1 MSAYKLYSCLA
12 KPIENFI
19 KLRRLSGTDYASQ
32 ARLLEYFDH
41 FLVKRKL
48 AEPRL
53 SREIIE
59 AYQQSLAG
67 LAPRYR
73 GNRFCVVRQ
82 LCEYLART
90 DPLSYVPEPL
100 RTPPSYAAH
109 TPYIYSRNEIRAM
122 LAAASELP
130 PAGSLRP
137 HTYRTLLGLLYS
149 TGIRIGEALAL
160 NIEHFLPAEQRLY
173 IAQGKFRKARWT
185 VLSDSTCR
193 ALEHYLGRRLAKT
206 PRSRDASLFLN
217 DRCKRLCHP
226 TVNQTVKSLLNQC
239 GIAGHGRAGPRIHDI
254 RHSFAVHR
262 LLAWYRDGQDVNARL
277 PALATYMGHVH
288 VSSTHLYLRP
298 TAELLGEVHHRFH
311 NHYLENLSSPGEP
324 S

>member
-12 KPIENFI
+12 KPIENLI

-41 FLVKRKL
+41 FLVKQKVT
-48 AEPRL
+48 EPRL

-67 LAPRYR
+67 LAPRSR

-90 DPLSYVPEPL
+90 DPLGYVPEPF
-100 RTPPSYAAH
+100 RTPSSYAAH
-109 TPYIYSRNEIRAM
+109 TAYIYSRNEIRAL
-122 LAAASELP
+122 LAAASQLP
-130 PAGSLRP
+130 PPGSLRP

-160 NIEHFLPAEQRLY
+160 NIEHFLPTEQRLY
-173 IAQGKFRKARWT
+173 IAEGKFRKARW
-185 VLSDSTCR
+185 VALSDSTCH
-193 ALEHYLGRRLAKT
+193 ALQHYLEGRLAKT
-206 PRSRDASLFLN
+206 LRSPDAPLLLN
-217 DRCKRLCHP
+217 ERGKRLCHS
-226 TVNQTVKSLLNQC
+226 TVGQTVKGLLKQC
-239 GIAGHGRAGPRIHDI
+239 GIAGQGRAGPCIHHI
-254 RHSFAVHR
+254 RHTFAVHR

-277 PALATYMGHVH
+277 PALATYMGHVD
-288 VSSTHLYLRP
+288 VSSTHVYLRP
-298 TAELLGEVHHRFH
+298 TAELLDEVHHRFH
-311 NHYLENLSSPGEP
+311 NHYLKNLSFPGEP